1 MKLRNKKTGIK
12 GCIEYVMR
20 TIDPITCEPLLTVRY
35 KDDAGTTCYIDYETV
50 AEFNEN
56 WEDVKQPLIKDEE
69 VRNIVRLW
77 AKYHNA
83 DILRYLQKRDIDGQ
97 YLKGHYLKAGLNT
110 IDIDVEILN
119 VGMFYTIEELCGDE
133 E

>member
-1 MKLRNKKTGIK
+1 MKVRNKTTGEIK
-12 GCIEYVMR
+12 EAKVLGVIGMYQAGKVWSSGEYS
-20 TIDPITCEPLLTVRY
+20 TLEELYNDWET
-35 KDDAGTTCYIDYETV
+35 YIPKE
-50 AEFNEN
+50 
-56 WEDVKQPLIKDEE
+56 PLIKDEE

-110 IDIDVEILN
+110 IDIDVENLN
-119 VGMFYTIEELCGDE
+119 VGMFYTIAELCGDE
-133 E
+133 ELCES